1 MLEAIDEIRLRI
13 VEALLPVASKHSIT
27 EIDEIVKRATALEK
41 YVVASDNDAVTPD
54 ASNKRTL
61 KLPRKDKI
69 ADAPPAFLTP
79 PMVDKSNQAL
89 G

>member
-1 MLEAIDEIRLRI
+1 MSVDVRLRI
-13 VEALLPVASKHSIT
+13 IETLLPMASRHGISNP
-27 EIDEIVKRATALEK
+27 DEIIEKASILEK
-41 YVVASDNDAVTPD
+41 YVLGCDPTDAVTPD

-79 PMVDKSNQAL
+79 P
-89 G
+89 

>member
-1 MLEAIDEIRLRI
+1 MSADVRLRI
-13 VEALLPVASKHSIT
+13 IEALIPVASRHGIT
-27 EIDEIVKRATALEK
+27 EISEIVERATALETF
-41 YVVASDNDAVTPD
+41 VLGCEPTDAATPD

-79 PMVDKSNQAL
+79 P
-89 G
+89 

>member
-1 MLEAIDEIRLRI
+1 MVEVRLRI
-13 VEALLPVASKHSIT
+13 LEALIPVASRHAIT
-27 EIDEIVKRATALEK
+27 EIDEIVKKATTLENF
-41 YVVASDNDAVTPD
+41 VVGCEPADAVTPD

-79 PMVDKSNQAL
+79 PH
-89 G
+89 GG

>member
-1 MLEAIDEIRLRI
+1 MSADVRLRI
-13 VEALLPVASKHSIT
+13 IEALIPVASRHGIT
-27 EIDEIVKRATALEK
+27 EIDEIVDRATILEN
-41 YVVASDNDAVTPD
+41 YVLASQSTDAATPD

-79 PMVDKSNQAL
+79 P
-89 G
+89 

>member
-1 MLEAIDEIRLRI
+1 MSADVRLRI
-13 VEALLPVASKHSIT
+13 IEALIPVASRHAIG
-27 EIDEIVKRATALEK
+27 EPDEIVKKASILEN
-41 YVVASDNDAVTPD
+41 YVLGYEPTDAATPD

-79 PMVDKSNQAL
+79 P
-89 G
+89 

>member
-1 MLEAIDEIRLRI
+1 MSADVRMRI
-13 VEALLPVASKHSIT
+13 IEALIPVASRHGIT
-27 EIDEIVKRATALEK
+27 EIDQIVERATLLEN
-41 YVVASDNDAVTPD
+41 YVLASESADAATPD

-79 PMVDKSNQAL
+79 P
-89 G
+89 